1 MLESL
6 DSAYLSYTFTDISSG
21 FFEKAAERFK
31 REGNKLIFKS
41 LDVERPPAD
50 QGYARGSYDVSTIW
64 SRVVFDS
71 GTRKCVLTETSGCH
85 RLKRASRDR
94 QLT

>member
-31 REGNKLIFKS
+31 REGDKLVFKS
-41 LDVERPPAD
+41 LDVERPPED
-50 QGYARGSYDVSTIW
+50 QGYTPGSYDVSPISTILSVRQW
-64 SRVVFDS
+64 DYKACADGENRLSSPQTCF
-71 GTRKCVLTETSGCH
+71 TRPPT
-85 RLKRASRDR
+85 
-94 QLT
+94 